1 MTHKTKALVLK
12 TVKFGETSLVVT
24 LFTELFGLQA
34 YLVNGVRSNKPG
46 KNKMAM
52 YQPASLLELE
62 VYRQPQKNLQRIK
75 EANRSYLSKEIHS
88 DVIKNSL
95 ALFMVELLYNCL
107 KEPEENKDLFYFCED
122 AFISLDEASK
132 PVAANFSLFFC
143 LQIIYFLGFSLGTPS
158 PALLNSPN
166 LFFDLQDGQFT
177 NEEPTHADYLKNDYA
192 RVTAELLNV
201 RQPEELKYIQLNQTM
216 RRELLKRYLD
226 FYSFHI
232 PNFGRMR
239 TLEILQQ
246 IWNGGEA
253 T

>member
-1 MTHKTKALVLK
+1 MTYKTKALVLK

-46 KNKMAM
+46 KNKMAL

-143 LQIIYFLGFSLGTPS
+143 LQIIHFLGFSLAAPTA
-158 PALLNSPN
+158 ALINSPN

-177 NEEPTHADYLKNDYA
+177 SKEPAHADFLKNEYA

-201 RQPEELKYIQLNQTM
+201 RQPEDLKFIQLNQTI
-216 RRELLKRYLD
+216 RRELLKKYLD
-226 FYSFHI
+226 FYRLHI
-232 PNFGRMR
+232 PNFGRLR
-239 TLEILQQ
+239 SLEILQQ
-246 IWNGGEA
+246 IWNGGK
-253 T
+253 TN